1 MTIKQKT
8 TVLISGNFNVLHP
21 GHLRLFRFAKELGSK
36 LIVAV
41 ESDRMAGIHA
51 HVNEQYRLEGIQS
64 NNWVDEAFIMD
75 QSILQIVEKI
85 RPDIVLKGKEH
96 ELKYNPEL
104 ETLAKYGGRLV
115 FGSGEVVFSSL
126 DLMRKEFQDV
136 NSGNII
142 APIAFMNRHGISK
155 ANLINLI
162 EAYKTLRVCVIGD
175 MILDEYITCQ
185 PLGMSQEDPTIVV
198 TPLDSKKFI
207 GGAGIVAAH
216 AAGLGAN
223 SELISVIGDD
233 ASAKYVELALHE
245 AGVQSNLI
253 KDDSRPTTLKQR
265 FRTMGKTLLR
275 VSHLHQ
281 GAVSKNL
288 QDKLYEKI
296 ISALDRVDVMIFSDF
311 NYGCLPQELV
321 DKAIFA
327 ASKKKVMLL
336 ADSQSSSQTGDISRF
351 YGMKL
356 ITPTEREARLA
367 MRDSESGLVV
377 LAEKLRQQ
385 SRAENI
391 FLKLGG
397 EGLLVHAHN
406 LSEND
411 WITDRVDALNN
422 SPKDVAGAGDS
433 MLVASAMTLAAGGT
447 IWEAACLGSLAA
459 AIQIGS
465 VGNKP
470 MNAREMIARCNNA
483 I

>member
-1 MTIKQKT
+1 MSNKDNI

-21 GHLRLFRFAKELGSK
+21 GHLRLFRFAKELGTK

-41 ESDRMAGIHA
+41 ESDEMAGVHA
-51 HVNEQYRLEGIQS
+51 HVNEAYRLEGIQS
-64 NNWVDEAFIMD
+64 NSWVDEAFLMD
-75 QSILQIVEKI
+75 QPILKVIERL

-96 ELKYNPEL
+96 ELNHNPEL
-104 ETLAKYGGRLV
+104 EVVSQYGGRLI

-126 DLMRKEFQDV
+126 DLMRREFQNV
-136 NSGNII
+136 NSGHIS
-142 APIAFMNRHGISK
+142 APIDFMSRHGISRE
-155 ANLINLI
+155 ALINLI
-162 EAYKTLRVCVIGD
+162 HAYKTLSVCVVGD

-216 AAGLGAN
+216 AAGLGAK
-223 SELISVIGDD
+223 SELITVIGDD
-233 ASAKYVELALHE
+233 ATAGYVQQALQD
-245 AGVQSNLI
+245 AGVQARFI
-253 KDDSRPTTLKQR
+253 KDGSRPTTLKQR

-288 QDKLYEKI
+288 QERLYEQI
-296 ISALDRVDVMIFSDF
+296 ISALDRADVMIFSDF

-321 DKAIFA
+321 NRAIVA
-327 ASKKKVMLL
+327 AKNKNVMLL
-336 ADSQSSSQTGDISRF
+336 ADSQSSSQTGDVSRF
-351 YGMKL
+351 NGMKL

-367 MRDSESGLVV
+367 IRDTESGLVV

-385 SRAENI
+385 SNAENI
-391 FLKLGG
+391 FLKLGA
-397 EGLLVHAHN
+397 EGLLVHAQN
-406 LSEND
+406 SSEND

-433 MLVASAMTLAAGGT
+433 MLVAAALTLAAGGAV
-447 IWEAACLGSLAA
+447 WEAACLGSIAA
-459 AIQIGS
+459 AVQVGR

-470 MNAREMIARCNNA
+470 MNADEMIAGCN
-483 I
+483 